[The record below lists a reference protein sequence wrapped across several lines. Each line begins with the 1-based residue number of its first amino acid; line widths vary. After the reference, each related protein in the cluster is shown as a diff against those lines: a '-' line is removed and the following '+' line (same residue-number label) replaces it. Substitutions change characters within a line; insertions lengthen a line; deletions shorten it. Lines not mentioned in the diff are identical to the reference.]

1 MEGTNVSS
9 TTQFDSKHINITRP
23 EEVNNVGTAL
33 FKTKK
38 KERKPYF
45 RMNSGQ
51 NTNNLLSLPPEV
63 SEITRFFLV
72 AS

>member
-9 TTQFDSKHINITRP
+9 TTQYDSKHINIT
-23 EEVNNVGTAL
+23 EEVSNVGTTL

-45 RMNSGQ
+45 RMILGQ
-51 NTNNLLSLPPEV
+51 NTNNVLSLPPEV
-63 SEITRFFLV
+63 SKIRFFLV
-72 AS
+72 ANKRS

>member
-9 TTQFDSKHINITRP
+9 PTQYDSKHINIT
-23 EEVNNVGTAL
+23 EEVSNVGTAL

-45 RMNSGQ
+45 RMILGQ
-51 NTNNLLSLPPEV
+51 NTNNVLSLPPEV
-63 SEITRFFLV
+63 SKIRFFLV
-72 AS
+72 ANKRS

>member
-23 EEVNNVGTAL
+23 EEVKDVGTAL

>member
-9 TTQFDSKHINITRP
+9 ATQFDSKHINITRP
-23 EEVNNVGTAL
+23 EEVNSVGTAL

>member
-9 TTQFDSKHINITRP
+9 TTQYDSKHINIT
-23 EEVNNVGTAL
+23 EEVSNVGTAL

-45 RMNSGQ
+45 RMILGQ
-51 NTNNLLSLPPEV
+51 NTNNVLSLPPEV
-63 SEITRFFLV
+63 SKIRFFLV
-72 AS
+72 ANKRS